1 VGALRRH
8 TTAPLDADLASWFDI
23 SPQNHDDDAAG
34 PFQVVYVDFG
44 PDVWVSIEV
53 VTQIVRTIHHD
64 FLYFFSW
71 HITVL
76 RQLDLRVVWKL
87 TADLHKAWSTADDG
101 APWHA
106 FESWEVYF
114 SPLVAHTAV
123 LQRAAFFVT
132 AGGFHHVQEALCVG
146 RPVLGI
152 PFSAEQVPTFIP

>member
-1 VGALRRH
+1 
-8 TTAPLDADLASWFDI
+8 
-23 SPQNHDDDAAG
+23 
-34 PFQVVYVDFG
+34 
-44 PDVWVSIEV
+44 
-53 VTQIVRTIHHD
+53 
-64 FLYFFSW
+64 
-71 HITVL
+71 
-76 RQLDLRVVWKL
+76 
-87 TADLHKAWSTADDG
+87 HKAWSTADDG

-152 PFSAEQVPTFIP
+152 PFSAEQVPPFAKAATRLGGLLTSAGGVSEAANVVLAVADRGASALIPAHHTQPVVKTFLLDVYAVYGAVLCGVAVILRTLLSALFSVFQRKSMPDVPKLSTE